1 MAYSVPRSVPTAVAR
16 VGAPFPPMI
25 LTPEEFN
32 YLQRNE
38 RKIGSIPNYEIIRQN
53 DESDRFQQ
61 NPSSVFNVENKSTWY
76 YKKWHEANMP
86 KILAARATA
95 TPSRSVF
102 KNLFS
107 RSKTTKGGR
116 KRTRTRKSKRTRTK
130 TSKRKNKRT
139 NKH

>member
-53 DESDRFQQ
+53 DESVTIQPYQYETYRLVLDYRFQQ

-116 KRTRTRKSKRTRTK
+116 KRTIFIYTL
-130 TSKRKNKRT
+130 
-139 NKH
+139 